1 MSFELLVTYS
11 GTDRP
16 SDQNETTFPIMHC
29 ASQLFIH
36 SGYFYFFFKSTIL
49 RGTPDTA
56 WILCRSFTPKRH
68 RQLRVKDFP
77 KVPVWRLERDSNS
90 RHFGRKATNLPMS
103 RHAPLLFPATMN

>member
-49 RGTPDTA
+49 RGAPDTA
-56 WILCRSFTPKRH
+56 WILSKFHPKAP
-68 RQLRVKDFP
+68 Q
-77 KVPVWRLERDSNS
+77 
-90 RHFGRKATNLPMS
+90 ATASEGLSQGPYV
-103 RHAPLLFPATMN
+103 AAGAGFQPATLRTKGDESTNEPPR